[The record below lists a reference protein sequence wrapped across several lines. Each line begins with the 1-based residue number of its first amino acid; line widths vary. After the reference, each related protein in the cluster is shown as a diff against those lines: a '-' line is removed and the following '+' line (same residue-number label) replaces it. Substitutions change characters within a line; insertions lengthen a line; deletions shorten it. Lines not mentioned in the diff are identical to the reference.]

1 MNGFN
6 FSSQASVASSGN
18 DIDEPGQ
25 LPPVLLVDDTPGNL
39 LALEAVLSALEVP
52 IVAVSSG
59 KEALEWIERQTFA
72 VALVDVQMPGMD
84 GFELTQR
91 LRQTKHGRE
100 MPILMITAIHRDEMF
115 ARRGYASGAADYIT
129 KPYDPQVIRAR
140 VRAFIDLYRQRDAV
154 RRGQLAL
161 RTHERDEAIRRLV
174 ALERISTAV
183 LETKDVRS
191 LLIELLGAF
200 IGAADAADSAT
211 ILLRDG
217 EWLRAAAS
225 VGTMPNVF
233 DSVEVKIGQG
243 FAGLVAAERRP
254 LEITDAAVS
263 HIAHPPSIAMSGVRA
278 MYGIPLLHAGQ
289 VLGVASIGT
298 TKAGMFT
305 EPEKRL
311 LSAAAERAAL
321 AVARQLELSELNEV
335 LESAPAYIAIVS
347 SARFDYCFANAPMRE
362 LFKDDLVGG
371 SVKEYGFGNEAHAA
385 IELAGT
391 QARPIEV
398 AEIRVSCSNITS
410 LPAPAYVKFSARPL
424 HNVSG
429 FIDRVLV
436 VAIDIS
442 AQVEGRLA
450 TERAQTAHA
459 RLLEREQAARRAA
472 ELASTAKDEFLATV
486 SHELRTPLSAILGWA
501 AIARARPDADKE
513 KALVVIERNARS
525 QARIVD
531 DVLDFSRMSKG
542 KMRLALRNVAV
553 RDLIDAALES
563 VRPAADSKGIGID
576 LDIEDELVIAGDA
589 DRLQQVVWNLLANAV
604 KFSGQGARVAVR
616 VSSADFKTTLSVSD
630 TGQGIDPD
638 FLPYVFEPFRQ
649 ANGSTTRRHG
659 GLGLGLAIVRQIV
672 QGHGGTI
679 EAHSEGLG
687 QGSTFT
693 VILPHCEVPPV
704 KLPSKSNPELGGDG
718 ALVAELRLDGMRVL
732 VVDDDQDSREL
743 LEQALTGRGAEVVI
757 AESAYEGLAHLEH
770 FKPDVLVSDLAMPE
784 ADGYEL
790 VRRVR
795 ALPAERGG
803 TTPAL
808 ALTAHTGKEALERA
822 LSSGFQRYAQKPVDL
837 ACFVEIV
844 SELARTQV

>member
-1 MNGFN
+1 M
-6 FSSQASVASSGN
+6 SET
-18 DIDEPGQ
+18 DESEL

-39 LALEAVLSALEVP
+39 LALEAVLSTLEVP
-52 IVAVSSG
+52 IVAVGSG
-59 KEALEWIERQTFA
+59 KEALEWVERQTFA

-191 LLIELLGAF
+191 LMIELLGAF

-225 VGTMPNVF
+225 VGTVPNVF
-233 DSVEVKIGQG
+233 NSVEVRIGQG

-263 HIAHPPSIAMSGVRA
+263 DIVQPPSIAMSGVRA

-298 TKAGMFT
+298 TRAGMFT
-305 EPEKRL
+305 EAEKRL

-321 AVARQLELSELNEV
+321 AVARQIELSELNEV
-335 LESAPAYIAIVS
+335 LESAPAYIAIVN
-347 SARFDYCFANAPMRE
+347 SASGDYCFANAPMRE
-362 LFKDDLVGG
+362 LFRNELVGS
-371 SVKEYGFGNEAHAA
+371 SVSEHGFGTEAQSA
-385 IELAGT
+385 IERASAL
-391 QARPIEV
+391 ARPIEV
-398 AEIRVSCSNITS
+398 AEMGVSCASIAGA
-410 LPAPAYVKFSARPL
+410 PAPAYVKFSARPL

-442 AQVEGRLA
+442 AQVEGRMA
-450 TERAQTAHA
+450 TERAQLAHA
-459 RLLEREQAARRAA
+459 RLFEREQAARRAA

-501 AIARARPDADKE
+501 AIARARPDADKDR
-513 KALVVIERNARS
+513 ALVVIERNARS

-531 DVLDFSRMSKG
+531 DVLDFSRISKG
-542 KMRLALRNVAV
+542 KMRLALRSVAV
-553 RDLIDAALES
+553 RDVIDAALES
-563 VRPAADSKGIGID
+563 VRPAADSKSIRID
-576 LDIEDELVIAGDA
+576 VDIENGLVITGDA
-589 DRLQQVVWNLLANAV
+589 DRLQQVIWNLLANAV
-604 KFSGQGARVAVR
+604 KFSGQGAAVVVR
-616 VSSADFKTTLSVSD
+616 ASSSDAKTTLSVSD

-672 QGHGGTI
+672 QGHGGSI

-687 QGSTFT
+687 HGSTFT
-693 VILPHCEVPPV
+693 VILPTCELPPV
-704 KLPSKSNPELGGDG
+704 RLPSKSSPESGGPTSFG
-718 ALVAELRLDGMRVL
+718 AELRLDGLRVL
-732 VVDDDQDSREL
+732 VVDDDRDSREL
-743 LEQALTGRGAEVVI
+743 LEQALAGRGALVAI
-757 AESAYEGLAHLEH
+757 AESAFEGLAHLEH
-770 FKPDVLVSDLAMPE
+770 FRPDVLVSDLAMPD

-790 VRRVR
+790 VRRIR
-795 ALPAERGG
+795 ALPPERGG
-803 TTPAL
+803 STPAL
-808 ALTAHTGKEALERA
+808 ALTAHTGREALERA
-822 LSSGFQRYAQKPVDL
+822 IACGFQRYAQKPVDL
-837 ACFVEIV
+837 TCFVEIV
-844 SELARTQV
+844 SELARSSGE